1 MQGTGIVVLK
11 TTSVSRVEDCRCQ
24 VRVPIVLVDYEVHK
38 GVYTVSYM
46 PRWKPKV
53 VAEEVAPKVL
63 DCSSIG

>member
-1 MQGTGIVVLK
+1 MQDTGIVVLK
-11 TTSVSRVEDCRCQ
+11 TTLVSRIEDCRCR
-24 VRVPIVLVDYEVHK
+24 VRVPIVLVDSEVNK
-38 GVYTVSYM
+38 KVYAVSYM